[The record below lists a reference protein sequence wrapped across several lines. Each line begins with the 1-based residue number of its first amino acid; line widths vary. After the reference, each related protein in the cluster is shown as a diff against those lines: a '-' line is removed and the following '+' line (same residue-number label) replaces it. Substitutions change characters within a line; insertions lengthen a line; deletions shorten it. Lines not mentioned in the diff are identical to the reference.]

1 MTPLISDIGRN
12 TIDIDIDNDIAKN
25 TPVGLLR
32 LPSSFVF
39 ARDLASF
46 GIGAERKSEL
56 NRKRKSER
64 KWICSE

>member
-1 MTPLISDIGRN
+1 MRQLVFFFSRN

-64 KWICSE
+64 KWIFSE